1 LCADADH
8 ADTLANLMGKAS
20 SSKKVARAAR
30 AGGRSA
36 STGQRNLLFP
46 GVVGAIVLVGVALVA
61 FAANDRKSE
70 ADVPPVLGD
79 HWHAAVGV
87 YVCGEF
93 LPATAEF
100 ENETGIHTHGDGVI
114 HIHPFTANATGEN
127 ATLGVYLEDSGIE
140 LTNDTLTV
148 GDESWSEGDDC
159 EVEDGESG
167 PGELVVAQWKN
178 VQSNDGK
185 PALIVRDFDD
195 IRFREDA
202 EGYTIAFVP
211 EGTTEIP
218 RPESADQ
225 LESLGAVDSAP
236 ADQAGELSPEEL
248 QDLSPEELEE
258 LFGTDTADTG
268 TDDSAPDDS
277 GEDTTETTAAEE

>member
-1 LCADADH
+1 
-8 ADTLANLMGKAS
+8 MGKAS

-36 STGQRNLLFP
+36 TSRQRNLLFP
-46 GVVGAIVLVGVALVA
+46 GAIGAIVLVGVALVA

-93 LPATAEF
+93 LPATPEF
-100 ENETGIHTHGDGVI
+100 ENDSGIHTHGDGVI
-114 HIHPFTANATGEN
+114 HIHPFTANATGES
-127 ATLGVYLEDSGIE
+127 ATLGAYLEDSGIE
-140 LTNDTLTV
+140 LTNDELTV
-148 GDESWSEGDDC
+148 GDETWSEGDDC

-167 PGELVVAQWKN
+167 PGELAVAQWKD

-195 IRFREDA
+195 VRFREDG

-211 EGTTEIP
+211 EGTTDIP
-218 RPESADQ
+218 QPESAAQ
-225 LESLGAVDSAP
+225 LEALGAADAGP
-236 ADQAGELSPEEL
+236 ADQAEQLTPEEL
-248 QDLSPEELEE
+248 EDLSPEELEE
-258 LFGTDTADTG
+258 RFGTDTGTG
-268 TDDSAPDDS
+268 ADDSAPDDPA
-277 GEDTTETTAAEE
+277 EDTTETTLAGE